1 MIGHMTGV
9 ALCAWL
15 YVLCTLSC
23 NSPIAV
29 KSYSYLNQKANLMT
43 SHMINHMTVL
53 VPSPQVYMW
62 LSDVGNPFLS
72 SSNGIGSDA
81 SGAQSLLKSHDQFEG
96 NSHGTYSLASQLFA
110 RAKELSAS
118 GECNPDMIEEEA
130 ESLESAVSIFATRL
144 DERREIILHSEDYH
158 NKMKAVSE
166 GVWIGSL
173 SQH

>member
-1 MIGHMTGV
+1 
-9 ALCAWL
+9 
-15 YVLCTLSC
+15 
-23 NSPIAV
+23 
-29 KSYSYLNQKANLMT
+29 MT
-43 SHMINHMTVL
+43 SHMTIIL
-53 VPSPQVYMW
+53 PSSQVYAW

-81 SGAQSLLKSHDQFEG
+81 SGALMLLKSHDQFEG

-144 DERREIILHSEDYH
+144 DERREIILHSEEYH

-166 GVWIGSL
+166 GMNIIALTLHWKSYEGLQGTSRDL
-173 SQH
+173 SRVGEHRDFPPLRLTSPP

>member
-1 MIGHMTGV
+1 
-9 ALCAWL
+9 
-15 YVLCTLSC
+15 
-23 NSPIAV
+23 
-29 KSYSYLNQKANLMT
+29 MT
-43 SHMINHMTVL
+43 SHMTVL
-53 VPSPQVYMW
+53 IPSPQVYTW

-72 SSNGIGSDA
+72 SSNGIGGDA

-110 RAKELSAS
+110 RGKELSAS

-130 ESLESAVSIFATRL
+130 ESLESAVSVFATRL

-166 GVWIGSL
+166 GVWIASL